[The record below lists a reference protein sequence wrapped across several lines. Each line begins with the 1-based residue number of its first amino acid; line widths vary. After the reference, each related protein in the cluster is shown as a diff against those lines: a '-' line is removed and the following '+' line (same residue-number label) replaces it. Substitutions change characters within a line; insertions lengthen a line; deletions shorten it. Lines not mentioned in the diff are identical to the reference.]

1 MSDVETPWFDD
12 WLDRTIVEWSR
23 RCKRALAVPE
33 HDAEDIVE
41 DVLVK
46 LLQDAEAGK
55 IDLSNEDAVNGYM
68 WRRITWR
75 SQTYHRKSK
84 TSRARGWCL
93 DTAEWAAIPSEGIVR
108 DFRDEVVLATKFG
121 FDMTAQPLGSGFDSR
136 PENIRKVAENS
147 LRYLQS
153 DHIDL
158 FYQHI
163 SDPDVPAEEVA
174 GAVGE
179 LITEGKVKYFGL
191 SNVGPQ
197 YIRRAHGVTPVSV
210 LQYEY
215 SLFEREA
222 EEKILPALRELGI
235 GLVPYSP
242 LGRGFLTGAVKP
254 ASEYP
259 ADDMRSWDE
268 RWQGDNY
275 TYNLRATEQLK
286 ELAAAKGITT
296 AQLAL
301 AWLLAQGQDIVPIP
315 GTRSAVR
322 VEENAGADS
331 VQLTDAGLAR
341 ITEILPHGS
350 AGSRYPA
357 AALSSYT
364 TD

>member
-1 MSDVETPWFDD
+1 MQHRNLGSQGLRVSALGLGTMGMSMAYGASNDD
-12 WLDRTIVEWSR
+12 ESTATIR
-23 RCKRALAVPE
+23 RAHEL
-33 HDAEDIVE
+33 
-41 DVLVK
+41 
-46 LLQDAEAGK
+46 G
-55 IDLSNEDAVNGYM
+55 IDFF
-68 WRRITWR
+68 
-75 SQTYHRKSK
+75 
-84 TSRARGWCL
+84 
-93 DTAEWAAIPSEGIVR
+93 DTAELYGAGTGSNEILLGKAVK

-163 SDPDVPAEEVA
+163 SDPDVPVEEVA

-179 LITEGKVKYFGL
+179 LIAEGKVKYFGL

-197 YIRRAHGVTPVSV
+197 YIRRAHAVTPVSA
-210 LQYEY
+210 LQHEY
-215 SLFEREA
+215 SLFEREV
-222 EEKILPALRELGI
+222 EEKIVPVLRELGI

-259 ADDMRSWDE
+259 ADDMRSWDA
-268 RWQGDNY
+268 RWQGENY
-275 TYNLRATEQLK
+275 IYNLRATEQLK
-286 ELAAAKGITT
+286 DLADTKGITT

-301 AWLLAQGQDIVPIP
+301 AWLLAQGEDVAPIP
-315 GTRSAVR
+315 GTRSAKR
-322 VEENAGADS
+322 LEENAGAAD
-331 VQLTDAGLAR
+331 VRLTVADLAR
-341 ITEILPHGS
+341 IAEILPHGS

-357 AALSSYT
+357 GAMSSYT

>member
-1 MSDVETPWFDD
+1 MQHRNLGSQGLCVSALGLGVMGMSMAYGASNDEEGVA
-12 WLDRTIVEWSR
+12 TIR
-23 RCKRALAVPE
+23 RAHELGV
-33 HDAEDIVE
+33 DFF
-41 DVLVK
+41 
-46 LLQDAEAGK
+46 
-55 IDLSNEDAVNGYM
+55 
-68 WRRITWR
+68 
-75 SQTYHRKSK
+75 
-84 TSRARGWCL
+84 
-93 DTAEWAAIPSEGIVR
+93 DTAELYGAGTGSNEVLLGKAVR

-121 FDMTAQPLGSGFDSR
+121 FDMTAQPLGSGFNSR

-147 LRYLQS
+147 LRYLRT

-163 SDPDVPAEEVA
+163 SDPNVPVEEVA
-174 GAVGE
+174 GVVGE

-197 YIRRAHGVTPVSV
+197 YIRRAHAVTPVSV

-215 SLFEREA
+215 SLFEREV
-222 EEKILPALRELGI
+222 EEKILPVLRELGI

-242 LGRGFLTGAVKP
+242 LGRGFLTGVVKP

-259 ADDMRSWDE
+259 QDDMRSWDE
-268 RWQGDNY
+268 RWQGENY

-286 ELAAAKGITT
+286 DLANAKGITT

-301 AWLLAQGQDIVPIP
+301 AWLLAQGEDVVPIP
-315 GTRSAVR
+315 GTRSAQR
-322 VEENAGADS
+322 LEENAGAAD
-331 VQLTDAGLAR
+331 VQLAAADLAR

-357 AALSSYT
+357 ALMSDYS

>member
-1 MSDVETPWFDD
+1 MQHRNLGSQGLRVSTLGLGTMGMSMAYGASNDD
-12 WLDRTIVEWSR
+12 ESIATIR
-23 RCKRALAVPE
+23 RAHEL
-33 HDAEDIVE
+33 
-41 DVLVK
+41 
-46 LLQDAEAGK
+46 G
-55 IDLSNEDAVNGYM
+55 IDFF
-68 WRRITWR
+68 
-75 SQTYHRKSK
+75 
-84 TSRARGWCL
+84 
-93 DTAEWAAIPSEGIVR
+93 DTAELYGAGTGSNEILLGKAVR
-108 DFRDEVVLATKFG
+108 DFRDEVALATKFG
-121 FDMTAQPLGSGFDSR
+121 FDMTSQPLGSGFNSR

-163 SDPDVPAEEVA
+163 SDPTIPVEEVA
-174 GAVGE
+174 GVVGD

-197 YIRRAHGVTPVSV
+197 YIRRAHAVTPLSV

-215 SLFEREA
+215 SLFEREV
-222 EEKILPALRELGI
+222 EEEILPVLRELGI

-259 ADDMRSWDE
+259 ADDMRRWDE
-268 RWQGDNY
+268 RWQGENY

-315 GTRSAVR
+315 GTRSAKR
-322 VEENAGADS
+322 LEENAGADS
-331 VQLTDAGLAR
+331 VQLTDADMAH

-357 AALSSYT
+357 ATLSSFT

>member
-1 MSDVETPWFDD
+1 MQHRNLGSQGLSVSALGLGVMGMSMAYGASNDEEGIA
-12 WLDRTIVEWSR
+12 TIR
-23 RCKRALAVPE
+23 RAHEL
-33 HDAEDIVE
+33 
-41 DVLVK
+41 
-46 LLQDAEAGK
+46 G
-55 IDLSNEDAVNGYM
+55 IDFF
-68 WRRITWR
+68 
-75 SQTYHRKSK
+75 
-84 TSRARGWCL
+84 
-93 DTAEWAAIPSEGIVR
+93 DTAELYGAGTGSNEILLGKAVK

-121 FDMTAQPLGSGFDSR
+121 FDMTAPAISPAFNSR

-147 LRYLQS
+147 LRYLGI
-153 DHIDL
+153 DRIDL

-174 GAVGE
+174 GVVGD

-197 YIRRAHGVTPVSV
+197 YIRRAHAVTPVSV
-210 LQYEY
+210 LQSEY
-215 SLFEREA
+215 SLFEREV
-222 EEKILPALRELGI
+222 EEKTLPVLRELGI

-242 LGRGFLTGAVKP
+242 LGRGFLTGVVKP

-268 RWQGDNY
+268 RWQGENY

-286 ELAAAKGITT
+286 ELAESKGLTS

-301 AWLLAQGQDIVPIP
+301 AWLLAQGADIVPIP
-315 GTRSAVR
+315 GTRSAKR
-322 VEENAGADS
+322 LAENAGAAD
-331 VQLTDAGLAR
+331 VQLDDADLVR

-357 AALSSYT
+357 AMLAGFS

>member
-1 MSDVETPWFDD
+1 MQHRNLGSQGLRVSALGLGVMGMSMAYGASNDEEGVA
-12 WLDRTIVEWSR
+12 TIR
-23 RCKRALAVPE
+23 RAHELGV
-33 HDAEDIVE
+33 DFF
-41 DVLVK
+41 
-46 LLQDAEAGK
+46 
-55 IDLSNEDAVNGYM
+55 
-68 WRRITWR
+68 
-75 SQTYHRKSK
+75 
-84 TSRARGWCL
+84 
-93 DTAEWAAIPSEGIVR
+93 DTAELYGAGTGSNEVLLGEAVR

-121 FDMTAQPLGSGFDSR
+121 FDMTAQPLGSGFNSR

-147 LRYLQS
+147 LRYLRT

-163 SDPDVPAEEVA
+163 SDPNVPVEEVA

-197 YIRRAHGVTPVSV
+197 YIRRAHAVTRVSV

-215 SLFEREA
+215 SLFEREV
-222 EEKILPALRELGI
+222 EEKILPVLRELGI

-242 LGRGFLTGAVKP
+242 LGRGFLTGVVKP

-259 ADDMRSWDE
+259 QDDMRSWDE
-268 RWQGDNY
+268 RWQGENY

-286 ELAAAKGITT
+286 DLANAKGITT

-301 AWLLAQGQDIVPIP
+301 AWLLAQGEDVVPIP
-315 GTRSAVR
+315 GTRSAQR
-322 VEENAGADS
+322 LEENAGAAD
-331 VQLTDAGLAR
+331 VQLAAADLAR

-357 AALSSYT
+357 ALMSDYS

>member
-1 MSDVETPWFDD
+1 MQHRNLGSQGLRVSALGLGTMGMSMAYGASNDD
-12 WLDRTIVEWSR
+12 ESTATIR
-23 RCKRALAVPE
+23 RAHEL
-33 HDAEDIVE
+33 
-41 DVLVK
+41 
-46 LLQDAEAGK
+46 G
-55 IDLSNEDAVNGYM
+55 IDFF
-68 WRRITWR
+68 
-75 SQTYHRKSK
+75 
-84 TSRARGWCL
+84 
-93 DTAEWAAIPSEGIVR
+93 DTAELYGAGTGSNEILLGKAVK

-147 LRYLQS
+147 LRHLQS

-163 SDPDVPAEEVA
+163 SDPDVPVEEVA

-179 LITEGKVKYFGL
+179 LIAEGKVKYFGL

-197 YIRRAHGVTPVSV
+197 YIRRAHAVTPVSV
-210 LQYEY
+210 LQHEY
-215 SLFEREA
+215 SIFEREV
-222 EEKILPALRELGI
+222 EEKIVPVLRELGI

-259 ADDMRSWDE
+259 ADDMRSWDA
-268 RWQGDNY
+268 RWQGENY
-275 TYNLRATEQLK
+275 IYNLRATEQLK
-286 ELAAAKGITT
+286 DLADTKGITT

-301 AWLLAQGQDIVPIP
+301 AWLLAQGEDVAPIP
-315 GTRSAVR
+315 GTRSAKR
-322 VEENAGADS
+322 LEENAGAAD
-331 VQLTDAGLAR
+331 VRLTVADLAR
-341 ITEILPHGS
+341 IAEILPHGS

-357 AALSSYT
+357 GAMSSYT

>member
-1 MSDVETPWFDD
+1 MAYGASNDD
-12 WLDRTIVEWSR
+12 EGAAAIH
-23 RCKRALAVPE
+23 RAHEL
-33 HDAEDIVE
+33 
-41 DVLVK
+41 
-46 LLQDAEAGK
+46 G
-55 IDLSNEDAVNGYM
+55 IDFF
-68 WRRITWR
+68 
-75 SQTYHRKSK
+75 
-84 TSRARGWCL
+84 
-93 DTAEWAAIPSEGIVR
+93 DTAELYGAGTGSNEILLGKAVR

-136 PENIRKVAENS
+136 PENIRKVAESS
-147 LRYLQS
+147 LRHLQS

-163 SDPDVPAEEVA
+163 SDPGIPVEEVA
-174 GAVGE
+174 GTVGE
-179 LITEGKVKYFGL
+179 LIAEGKVKYFGL

-197 YIRRAHGVTPVSV
+197 YIRRAHAVTPVSV

-215 SLFEREA
+215 SIFEREV
-222 EEKILPALRELGI
+222 EEKIVPVLRELGI

-259 ADDMRSWDE
+259 ADDMRRHDE
-268 RWQGDNY
+268 RWQGENY

-286 ELAAAKGITT
+286 DVADARGITT

-301 AWLLAQGQDIVPIP
+301 AWLLAQGEDIAPIP
-315 GTRSAVR
+315 GTRSAKR
-322 VEENAGADS
+322 LEENAGATD
-331 VQLTDAGLAR
+331 VRLTVADLAR
-341 ITEILPHGS
+341 IAEILPHGS

>member
-1 MSDVETPWFDD
+1 MQHRNLGSQGLCVSALGLGVMGMSMAYGASNDEEGVA
-12 WLDRTIVEWSR
+12 TIR
-23 RCKRALAVPE
+23 RAHELGV
-33 HDAEDIVE
+33 DFF
-41 DVLVK
+41 
-46 LLQDAEAGK
+46 
-55 IDLSNEDAVNGYM
+55 
-68 WRRITWR
+68 
-75 SQTYHRKSK
+75 
-84 TSRARGWCL
+84 
-93 DTAEWAAIPSEGIVR
+93 DTAELYGAGAGSNEVLLGKAVR

-121 FDMTAQPLGSGFDSR
+121 FDMTAQPLGSGFNSR

-147 LRYLQS
+147 LRYLRT

-163 SDPDVPAEEVA
+163 SDPNVPVEEVA
-174 GAVGE
+174 GVVGE

-197 YIRRAHGVTPVSV
+197 YIRRAHAVAPVSV

-215 SLFEREA
+215 SLFEREV
-222 EEKILPALRELGI
+222 EEKTLPVLRELGI

-242 LGRGFLTGAVKP
+242 LGRGFLTGVVKP

-259 ADDMRSWDE
+259 QDDMRSWDE
-268 RWQGDNY
+268 RWQGENY

-286 ELAAAKGITT
+286 DLANAKGITT

-301 AWLLAQGQDIVPIP
+301 AWLLAQGEDVVPIP
-315 GTRSAVR
+315 GTRSAQR
-322 VEENAGADS
+322 LEENAGAAD
-331 VQLTDAGLAR
+331 VQLAATDLAR

-357 AALSSYT
+357 ALMSDYS

>member
-1 MSDVETPWFDD
+1 MQHRNLGSQGLRVSALGLGTMGMSMAYGASNDD
-12 WLDRTIVEWSR
+12 DSIATIR
-23 RCKRALAVPE
+23 RAHEL
-33 HDAEDIVE
+33 
-41 DVLVK
+41 
-46 LLQDAEAGK
+46 G
-55 IDLSNEDAVNGYM
+55 IDFF
-68 WRRITWR
+68 
-75 SQTYHRKSK
+75 
-84 TSRARGWCL
+84 
-93 DTAEWAAIPSEGIVR
+93 DTAELYGAGTGSNEILLGKAVR

-121 FDMTAQPLGSGFDSR
+121 FDMATQPLGSGFDSR

-153 DHIDL
+153 DHIDV

-163 SDPDVPAEEVA
+163 SDPTIPVEEVA
-174 GAVGE
+174 GVVGD

-197 YIRRAHGVTPVSV
+197 YIRRAHAVTPLSV

-215 SLFEREA
+215 SLFEREV
-222 EEKILPALRELGI
+222 EEEILPVLRELGI

-268 RWQGDNY
+268 RWQGENY

-301 AWLLAQGQDIVPIP
+301 AWLLSQGQDIVPIP
-315 GTRSAVR
+315 GTRSAKR
-322 VEENAGADS
+322 LEENAGADS
-331 VQLTDAGLAR
+331 VQLTDADMAH
-341 ITEILPHGS
+341 INEILPHGS

-357 AALSSYT
+357 AVLSSFT

>member
-1 MSDVETPWFDD
+1 MQHRNLGSQGLRVSALGLGTMGMSMAYGASNDD
-12 WLDRTIVEWSR
+12 EGIATIR
-23 RCKRALAVPE
+23 RAHEL
-33 HDAEDIVE
+33 
-41 DVLVK
+41 
-46 LLQDAEAGK
+46 G
-55 IDLSNEDAVNGYM
+55 IDFF
-68 WRRITWR
+68 
-75 SQTYHRKSK
+75 
-84 TSRARGWCL
+84 
-93 DTAEWAAIPSEGIVR
+93 DTAELYGAGTGSNEILLGKAVE

-121 FDMTAQPLGSGFDSR
+121 FDMTAPAISPAFNSR

-163 SDPDVPAEEVA
+163 SDPDVPVEEVA
-174 GAVGE
+174 GVVGE

-197 YIRRAHGVTPVSV
+197 YIRRAHAVTPVSV

-215 SLFEREA
+215 SLFEREV
-222 EEKILPALRELGI
+222 EEKILPVLRELGI

-242 LGRGFLTGAVKP
+242 LGRGFLTGQVKP

-268 RWQGDNY
+268 RWQGENY
-275 TYNLRATEQLK
+275 TYNVHAIEQLK
-286 ELAAAKGITT
+286 NLADTKGITT

-301 AWLLAQGQDIVPIP
+301 AWLLAQGEDVAPIP
-315 GTRSAVR
+315 GTRSTKR
-322 VEENAGADS
+322 LEENAGAVD
-331 VQLTDAGLAR
+331 VQLSAADLAR

-350 AGSRYPA
+350 AGSRLPA
-357 AALSSYT
+357 TVLSSFT